1 MKNYFETR
9 FKFNNSRRRV
19 WKAISEYIN
28 TFIPQEAKV
37 LELGAGYCDFINT
50 IKAKEKIAVDYN
62 EKSKEFAD
70 KDVDFHNDSV
80 TNLSFVKSSSM
91 DLVFASNL
99 YEHLTDD
106 DAQKSLNEVYRVLK
120 TGGQI
125 VLMQPNYKYAFAD
138 YFDDFT
144 HRKVYSH
151 ISLADL
157 LLTHNF
163 NEVKIIPRFLPFSLK
178 SRLPKSYLLTKLF
191 IMSPIKPF
199 AKQMLLIFKK

>member
-106 DAQKSLNEVYRVLK
+106 EAQKSLNEVYRVLK

-125 VLMQPNYKYAFAD
+125 ILMQPNYKYAFAD

>member
-9 FKFNNSRRRV
+9 FKFNDSRRRV

-28 TFIPQEAKV
+28 SFIPQEAKV

-62 EKSKEFAD
+62 EKSKEYAD
-70 KDVDFHNDSV
+70 KDIDFHNDSV
-80 TNLSFVKSSSM
+80 TSLSFVKSSSI

-125 VLMQPNYKYAFAD
+125 ILMQPNYKYAYAD

-163 NEVKIIPRFLPFSLK
+163 SEVKIIPRFLPFSLK

-191 IMSPIKPF
+191 IMSPFKPF

>member
-191 IMSPIKPF
+191 IMSPFKPF